1 MRNTYVR
8 TFFPLILCCI
18 AVGGALPAAAQNGT
32 FGLSHSGG
40 CFVVD
45 SGANLVFSVD
55 DSNGDLVSMRYR
67 GTELQSTEAK
77 GSQIASGLGTAT
89 VAARTVGD
97 TIVISAQA
105 GDLIHYYMAHK
116 GRNAIYMATYAPTL
130 LPIGELRFVTRLNVN
145 ILPNADHEPDSNVGT
160 AIEAQD
166 VFLLPDGRTSSKFYS
181 ARRAIEDSIH
191 GVSGTNVA
199 VRMWM
204 GNREYSSGGPFFK
217 DIATQKTVV
226 THELY
231 NYMFSN
237 HTQTES
243 YRGGLHGVYA
253 LLFTD
258 GGAAPAAAT
267 DLSFVDATLKLKGF
281 LDSTGRGTVSGQASG
296 VADGQPAVVGLSND
310 HAQYW
315 ASADS
320 TGQFKIAGVCPG
332 HYRITLYQNEL
343 EVAHDTLEVAAGST
357 AQATLQAVPLQ
368 GQVQWQIGLPDGTPG
383 AFRNASLL
391 PTMHPSDQRMASWG
405 PLTYRVG
412 TNALEDFPAVQWHG
426 VNAPTRIE
434 FVLGADQ
441 VRDYRLRM
449 FVPLTQ
455 ASARPQVSVNDQWT
469 GPMPPRPDQPNSR
482 GITRGTYRGNN
493 TVYLVDIP
501 ATALQ
506 AGLNWVDIDVVSG
519 SPDNGFLGPAVVF
532 DSVQLIVP

>member
-1 MRNTYVR
+1 MRNACVR
-8 TFFPLILCCI
+8 TVFSLILFCL
-18 AVGGALPAAAQNGT
+18 AVGGALPAVAQNGT

-40 CFVVD
+40 RFIVD

-67 GTELQSTEAK
+67 GTELQSTEPK
-77 GSQIASGLGTAT
+77 GSQMASGLGTAT
-89 VAARTVGD
+89 VVARTVGD

-105 GDLIHYYMAHK
+105 GDLTHYYMAHK

-130 LPIGELRFVTRLNVN
+130 LPIGELRFVTRLNVDL
-145 ILPNADHEPDSNVGT
+145 LPNADREPDSNVGT
-160 AIEAQD
+160 AIEAKD

-181 ARRAIEDSIH
+181 ARRAIDDSIH

-258 GGAAPAAAT
+258 GGPAPDAAT
-267 DLSFVDATLKLKGF
+267 DLSFVDARLKLKGF
-281 LDSTGRGTVSGQASG
+281 VDNTGRGAVSGQVSG
-296 VADGQPAVVGLSND
+296 VANGQPAVVGLSND
-310 HAQYW
+310 QAQYW

-320 TGQFKIAGVCPG
+320 TGQFQIASVLPG

-343 EVAHDTLEVAAGST
+343 EVAQDTLEVDAGTTTQT
-357 AQATLQAVPLQ
+357 ALQAVPLQ
-368 GQVQWQIGLPDGTPG
+368 GQVQWQIGVPDGTPG
-383 AFRNASLL
+383 GFRNASLL
-391 PTMHPSDQRMASWG
+391 PTMHPSDQAMAPWG

-412 TNALEDFPAVQWHG
+412 TSALEDFPAVQWHG
-426 VNAPTRIE
+426 VNTPTRIE

-455 ASARPQVSVNDQWT
+455 AGARPQVSVNSQWT
-469 GPMPPRPDQPNSR
+469 GPVPARPNQPDSR

-506 AGLNWVDIDVVSG
+506 AGLNWLDIDTVSG